1 MKLLALDIEDI
12 FNIISK
18 MLASVEGDH
27 LRLWLK
33 NSKNPSG
40 T

>member
-1 MKLLALDIEDI
+1 MFVFALDTDDI
-12 FNIISK
+12 LDIIWK
-18 MLASVEGDH
+18 ILANVDGDH

>member
-33 NSKNPSG
+33 NSKYPSG

>member
-1 MKLLALDIEDI
+1 MKLFALETEDI
-12 FNIISK
+12 FDIISK
-18 MLASVEGDH
+18 MLAKVEGDH

>member
-1 MKLLALDIEDI
+1 MFAFALDTEEMFDI
-12 FNIISK
+12 ILKI
-18 MLASVEGDH
+18 LANVEGDH

>member
-1 MKLLALDIEDI
+1 MKLLASDIEDI